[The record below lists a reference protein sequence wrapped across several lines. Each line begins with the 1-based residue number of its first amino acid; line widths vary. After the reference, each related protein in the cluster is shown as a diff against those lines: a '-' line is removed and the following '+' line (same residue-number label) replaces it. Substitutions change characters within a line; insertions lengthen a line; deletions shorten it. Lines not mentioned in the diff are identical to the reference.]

1 MPDTVK
7 MQRRF
12 SKPLRKLYSHL
23 TAWISYFIKINNYVF
38 LYKMKCS
45 ALQRKNMEG
54 EISKQEGDTLM
65 LPILTLELLP

>member
-1 MPDTVK
+1 MPETVK

-12 SKPLRKLYSHL
+12 SKLLRKLYSHL

-45 ALQRKNMEG
+45 TLQRKNMEG
-54 EISKQEGDTLM
+54 GDL
-65 LPILTLELLP
+65 